1 MSLMRLLAATRSI
14 VNVKDRLSP
23 YEMRPQNLLPKF
35 GHSESYART
44 AAVLEDEAA
53 ERDSGDAL
61 EMQEQSLP
69 MKTLEGE
76 TQVTTQAEPTPVPAV
91 VAQPPIRAAYPQGRW
106 TFWKQNQS
114 PAPPPSGSGAVQ
126 GELALDLVK
135 VVRNDLNDADLEVVS
150 KPKPPKPPAEPAPSQ
165 QKPAGTGPL
174 WGRLSSRWF
183 GANGKGR

>member
-53 ERDSGDAL
+53 ERESGDAP
-61 EMQEQSLP
+61 ETQEEPLH

-76 TQVTTQAEPTPVPAV
+76 TQVATQAEPTPAPV
-91 VAQPPIRAAYPQGRW
+91 VAQPPVRAAYPHGRW
-106 TFWKQNQS
+106 TFWKQAQ
-114 PAPPPSGSGAVQ
+114 PQAPLPSGSGAVQ

-150 KPKPPKPPAEPAPSQ
+150 KPKPPKPPADPAPSQ